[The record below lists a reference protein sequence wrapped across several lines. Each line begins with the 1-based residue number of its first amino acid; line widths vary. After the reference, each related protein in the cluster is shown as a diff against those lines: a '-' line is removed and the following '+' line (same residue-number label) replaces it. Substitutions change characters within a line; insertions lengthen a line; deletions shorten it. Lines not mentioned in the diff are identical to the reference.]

1 MDYTYEEVL
10 EACKEVRARIKEKK
24 SRQHMDMRNYL
35 IALRYYKYYEVEE
48 YISRDF
54 DMKRCTVHHSK
65 SQPAM
70 LLKLR
75 DISFSA
81 NVAELAMKFPY
92 KFPEVK
98 DPTFKRSSSVIVYL
112 DPATLKKLD
121 DYMVIKDIKRRDVAA
136 KELINKSLRLWER

>member
-1 MDYTYEEVL
+1 MDFAYEDVL
-10 EACKEVRARIKEKK
+10 EACKEVRAKIKEKK
-24 SRQHMDMRNYL
+24 NRQHMDMRNYL

-48 YISRDF
+48 YIAKDF
-54 DMKRCTVHHSK
+54 DMKRCTVNHSK

-98 DPTFKRSSSVIVYL
+98 DPTFKRSSSVITYL

-121 DYMVIKDIKRRDVAA
+121 MYMIAKDVKRRDVAV
-136 KELINKSLRLWER
+136 KELISKALRLWEK